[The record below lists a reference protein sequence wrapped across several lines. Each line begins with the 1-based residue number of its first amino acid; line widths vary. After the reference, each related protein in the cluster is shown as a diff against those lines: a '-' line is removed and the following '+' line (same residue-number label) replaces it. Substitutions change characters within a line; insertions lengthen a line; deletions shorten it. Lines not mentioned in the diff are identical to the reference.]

1 MVVRKAIRAYD
12 VVHRRRRPTG
22 VRAAVPSLLAA
33 ATIAAQIAY
42 PLVEGERLRQ
52 VTIAVVVLFFLASVS
67 HAVVHRGPLWA
78 TGLVLIT
85 AGGGL
90 VAEAVGVR
98 TGIPFGDYSYTGTLG
113 PEVLDVPVVV
123 PMAWTMMA
131 YPLLLAA
138 RRLTRRFVAPV
149 GGFGLAAWDVFLD
162 PQMVDDGRWRWAD
175 PTPGLPGIDG
185 VPLTNFAGWLL
196 VGVAMMAVLDVLLP
210 RTTADEAQPATLLF
224 WTWIGSVLGNVFW
237 FGSDEVA
244 IAGGVAMGLVTVPY
258 AWALWQSRP

>member
-1 MVVRKAIRAYD
+1 MAVRGAIRAYD

-22 VRAAVPSLLAA
+22 VRATAPWLLAA
-33 ATIAAQIAY
+33 ATIGAQIAY
-42 PLVEGERLRQ
+42 PLVQGERLRQ

-67 HAVVHRGPLWA
+67 HALVHRGPMWA
-78 TGLVLIT
+78 AGLVAIS

-98 TGIPFGDYSYTGTLG
+98 TGLPFGDYSYTDTLG
-113 PEVLDVPVVV
+113 PTVLDVPMVV
-123 PMAWTMMA
+123 PLAWTMMA

-138 RRLTRRFVAPV
+138 RRITRRWVAPV

-175 PTPGLPGIDG
+175 PTPGLPGVDG

-196 VGVAMMAVLDVLLP
+196 VGVVMMAVLDALLP
-210 RTTADEAQPATLLF
+210 RVRTIEAQPATLLF
-224 WTWIGSVLGNVFW
+224 WTWLGSVVGNVFW
-237 FGSDEVA
+237 FGSTAVA
-244 IAGGVAMGLVTVPY
+244 VAGGVAMGLVTVPY
-258 AWALWQSRP
+258 AWVLWQSRP